1 MIPIFD
7 AFQNSHSFLTSFE
20 KLQIVLKFFFRIFTE
35 TDWKLWAIRLDSN
48 T

>member
-20 KLQIVLKFFFRIFTE
+20 KLQIVLKFFLEFLLRLTGNFG
-35 TDWKLWAIRLDSN
+35 RLD
-48 T
+48 